1 MENKPADTLLIT
13 ITGKDRVGVVSAV
26 TSYLFETGG
35 NLADC
40 AYAVLGE
47 GFEFSCVAEFDAD
60 VTQEEIELGLSEN
73 DLLSG
78 AHIRVSRFP
87 FQLMRGQT
95 SEITHIVQ
103 ITGGDRPGL
112 VARLSEVLVEYD
124 ANIVR
129 LSSRRAVG
137 VEGFDYRTR
146 FAVYIPPGRVKA
158 LEAALYN
165 TTGSMRLECQVSA
178 V

>member
-1 MENKPADTLLIT
+1 MNQQQFDTLLLS

-47 GFEFSCVAEFDAD
+47 GFEFSCVAEFEAGA
-60 VTQEEIELGLSEN
+60 TPEEVEANLKALE
-73 DLLSG
+73 LLSDS
-78 AHIRVSRFP
+78 RVTVSRFP
-87 FQLMRGQT
+87 FQLMRGET
-95 SEITHIVQ
+95 SEVTHVVEVN
-103 ITGGDRPGL
+103 GGDRPGL
-112 VARLSEVLVEYD
+112 VARLSEVLVEYE

-129 LSSRRAVG
+129 MSSRRVTTENG
-137 VEGFDYRTR
+137 LDYRTR
-146 FAVYIPPGRVKA
+146 FAVNIAGARFSA

-165 TTGSMRLECQVSA
+165 TTGSLGLECTLSPV
-178 V
+178 